1 MLCLQGTDRR
11 RKHRSLPAQLSLKVQ
26 MSMSD
31 EITKEKQRVAEALAR
46 VDAQRERLSSQL
58 KELEATERVLG
69 RYGRRP
75 RARKTASAQT
85 TTPYIEDH
93 ARRVIEPSMTAHK
106 ETEAGM
112 SFIITKAQK
121 TELRRLGYSEEQI
134 REMKPEDAHRA
145 LGLIS

>member
-1 MLCLQGTDRR
+1 
-11 RKHRSLPAQLSLKVQ
+11 

-69 RYGRRP
+69 RYGRP

-134 REMKPEDAHRA
+134 LEMKPEDAHRA

>member
-1 MLCLQGTDRR
+1 
-11 RKHRSLPAQLSLKVQ
+11 

-106 ETEAGM
+106 GTEAGM

-121 TELRRLGYSEEQI
+121 TELRRLGYSEEQV
-134 REMKPEDAHRA
+134 R
-145 LGLIS
+145 

>member
-1 MLCLQGTDRR
+1 MSNRHGRRDCCLGNGERIWCGT
-11 RKHRSLPAQLSLKVQ
+11 
-26 MSMSD
+26 

-58 KELEATERVLG
+58 NELEATERVLA
-69 RYGRRP
+69 RYGSGP

-85 TTPYIEDH
+85 PTPDIEDH
-93 ARRVIEPSMTAHK
+93 AQRVIEASMTAHK
-106 ETEAGM
+106 EAEAGM

-121 TELRRLGYSEEQI
+121 TGLRRLGYSEEQI
-134 REMKPEDAHRA
+134 RQMKPEDAHRA